1 MSLFFIFTEKSFSIF
16 SKSSENGFICH
27 KRFANRH
34 SKSHHI
40 TKGRCKSLI
49 DDNQV
54 SILNN
59 NNVNTFGNE
68 DLSYLLEDGK
78 LLQKLKEYGKKG
90 IYGLADIVKE
100 IHCNKEQPQNNTIVK
115 PLDYGDGVYIMGDEK
130 EWEYREFEDIR
141 DTMIETVSNY
151 FGKYNE
157 MKDKL
162 GVKLTDRRERWI
174 IKGLCYSLLG
184 MNGDIPDDLFEELE
198 IDDAKVE
205 EEENK
210 IKTMLRKFDKATMT
224 KLHEYTS
231 SNYKKEQGKYVKS
244 E

>member
-1 MSLFFIFTEKSFSIF
+1 
-16 SKSSENGFICH
+16 
-27 KRFANRH
+27 
-34 SKSHHI
+34 
-40 TKGRCKSLI
+40 
-49 DDNQV
+49 
-54 SILNN
+54 
-59 NNVNTFGNE
+59 
-68 DLSYLLEDGK
+68 
-78 LLQKLKEYGKKG
+78 
-90 IYGLADIVKE
+90 
-100 IHCNKEQPQNNTIVK
+100 
-115 PLDYGDGVYIMGDEK
+115 
-130 EWEYREFEDIR
+130 
-141 DTMIETVSNY
+141 
-151 FGKYNE
+151 

-210 IKTMLRKFDKATMT
+210 IKNMLRKFDKATMT